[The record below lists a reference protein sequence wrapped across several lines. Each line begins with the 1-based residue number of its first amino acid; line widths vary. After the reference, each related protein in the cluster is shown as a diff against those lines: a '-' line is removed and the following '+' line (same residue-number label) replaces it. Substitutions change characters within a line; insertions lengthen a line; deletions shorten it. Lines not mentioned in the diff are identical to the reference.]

1 MAEITQPSQRT
12 FVYKDSFFQ
21 IDDGVNN
28 DRIKFIQDWEFLPS
42 MDDFDID
49 NLDDA
54 TPIFTPKSDILGTFS
69 FNPKNAIDIYDTAND
84 SDDLLT
90 ATAWM
95 LRIKEGNPAVI
106 TFITILTA
114 FNDGLSTHGKV
125 TLQWTGRIM
134 NPGVTQTRN
143 TGVQELI
150 ASGEITDIVVVQRT
164 PGS

>member
-1 MAEITQPSQRT
+1 MVDITEPSNRT

-28 DRIKFIQDWEFLPS
+28 DRIKFIQDWTFEPS

-49 NLDDA
+49 NIDTA

-69 FNPKNAIDIYDTAND
+69 FNFKNAIDIYDTSND
-84 SDDLLT
+84 SNDLLT

-106 TFITILTA
+106 TIISILTA
-114 FNDGLSTHGKV
+114 FDDGLTTHGKV
-125 TLQWTGRIM
+125 TVQWTGRIM
-134 NPGVTQTRN
+134 STPLTQTRD
-143 TGVQELI
+143 TGVQELEVV
-150 ASGEITDIVVVQRT
+150 GEITDIEIVQRT

>member
-12 FVYKDSFFQ
+12 FVYKNSFFQ

-28 DRIKFIQDWEFLPS
+28 DTIKFIQDWEFLAS

-49 NLDDA
+49 NIDTA

-106 TFITILTA
+106 TFIVILTA
-114 FNDGLSTHGKV
+114 FDDGLTTHGTV
-125 TLQWTGRIM
+125 TIQWTGRIM
-134 NPGVTQTRN
+134 NPGVIQTRN
-143 TGVQELI
+143 TGVQELVV
-150 ASGEITDIVVVQRT
+150 SGEITDIEIVQRT